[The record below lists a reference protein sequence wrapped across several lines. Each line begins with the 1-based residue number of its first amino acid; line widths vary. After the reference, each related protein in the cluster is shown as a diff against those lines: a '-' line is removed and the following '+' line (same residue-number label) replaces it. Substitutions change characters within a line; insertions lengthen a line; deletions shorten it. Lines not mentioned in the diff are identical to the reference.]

1 MFPQT
6 PGLTLILAGQTH
18 SFLWFLPITHTVK
31 IQITT
36 SNNLLTYK
44 SSHKNPTQTP
54 INPRTMLTFNP
65 TNLLLLPYLSLFV
78 LAHAP
83 DSDIHAIISS
93 AINDYDIATSA
104 ISSIFS
110 MATAPASADVGD
122 ITSFANSVYAEA
134 TAAVGSVF
142 HQATSGLDS
151 LGDDITS
158 GVGSLGD
165 KITSVAAEVTSTV
178 VSLGKF
184 VTSGVGGVVS
194 EASGGVGSS
203 VSEAIASATPTKQ
216 VTGKESTFTMTRAP
230 GSGTVTPTSVSE
242 GRVTRREKYADGLLA
257 AAIFAAVAF
266 L

>member
-1 MFPQT
+1 
-6 PGLTLILAGQTH
+6 
-18 SFLWFLPITHTVK
+18 
-31 IQITT
+31 
-36 SNNLLTYK
+36 
-44 SSHKNPTQTP
+44 
-54 INPRTMLTFNP
+54 MLTFNP

-78 LAHAP
+78 HAHTSEP
-83 DSDIHAIISS
+83 DIHAIIS
-93 AINDYDIATSA
+93 ATNDYNIATSA

-110 MATAPASADVGD
+110 MATAPAGANLSVDVQD

-142 HQATSGLDS
+142 HQATSRVDS

-158 GVGSLGD
+158 GVGGLGD
-165 KITSVAAEVTSTV
+165 EITSVAAEVTSAV
-178 VSLGKF
+178 VSFGKF

-203 VSEAIASATPTKQ
+203 ISEATASTTPTKQ
-216 VTGKESTFTMTRAP
+216 VTGKETTFTMTRAP

-242 GRVTRREKYADGLLA
+242 GKVRRREKYADGLLA